1 MKNTT
6 ILYAILL
13 LAAARLFPS
22 CQKEINFPPPV
33 NVATGPVSAWSFTHN
48 GAKYEGCINSA
59 YYEMTNG
66 IKVLSI
72 KGNDVPGNSIS
83 ILIPVP
89 DGKLTSGSTYTAAQG
104 AALSVDDKNGNTHIS
119 NSTPSS
125 FSFTVTAITDTS
137 IVGSFTASLS
147 DTSNATYVITN
158 GNIKAFIGKDNIC
171 RQNTGGGSGSGSNS
185 GGTASY
191 SLIASGANCSDV
203 QIRGNYNTGT
213 ALTDTSTVTIKVN
226 VSKIGT
232 WSMTTGTVDGMKFSG
247 SGTFTTTGNQTI
259 VLVGAGTPKDVG
271 SIAFPIVTA
280 NSNCTFYIP
289 VITSGAAPCSP
300 ANNTADFSGVSSDSY
315 SSVFHDANSSF
326 GGYTITANGSK
337 TGISLQFPGPKA
349 PTPGIYHV
357 KPVGGARAIDDV
369 AVYAVASNVLWQSSQ
384 GNVYVT
390 VKNGKV
396 NAVIC
401 AVSFTGSLGGPS
413 FTTKLT
419 ASITE
424 N

>member
-1 MKNTT
+1 MKNTA
-6 ILYAILL
+6 ILYTILL
-13 LAAARLFPS
+13 LVAVRLFPS
-22 CQKEINFPPPV
+22 CQKEINFPAQV
-33 NVATGPVSAWSFTHN
+33 NAPTGPVLAWSFTHN
-48 GAKYEGCINSA
+48 GAKFEGCVNSA

-66 IKVLSI
+66 IKTLSI
-72 KGNDVPGNSIS
+72 KGNDIPGNSIS
-83 ILIPVP
+83 LLIPVP
-89 DGKLTSGSTYTAAQG
+89 DGKLTAGSTYTAAQG

-119 NSTPSS
+119 NSSASS

-137 IVGSFTASLS
+137 ITGSFTASLS
-147 DTSNATYVITN
+147 DTSNANYVITN
-158 GNIKAFIGKDNIC
+158 GNIKALIGKDNIC
-171 RQNTGGGSGSGSNS
+171 IQNAGSGSGSNS
-185 GGTASY
+185 GGTSSY
-191 SLIASGANCSDV
+191 SLIASGPNCSDV
-203 QIRGNYNTGT
+203 QIRGNYSTGSALGDTNTVS
-213 ALTDTSTVTIKVN
+213 LKVN

-232 WSMTTGTVDGMKFSG
+232 WSMTTATVNGMKFSG

-259 VLVGAGTPKDVG
+259 VLKGAGTPKDVG
-271 SIAFPIVTA
+271 SIAFPVVTA

-289 VITSGAAPCSP
+289 VITSGTAPCNP
-300 ANNTADFSGVSSDSY
+300 ANNTAEFSGVSSDSY

-326 GGYTITANGSK
+326 GGYTITANGST

-357 KPVGGARAIDDV
+357 KPVGGVKAVDDV

-390 VKNGKV
+390 VTNGKIT
-396 NAVIC
+396 AVIC
-401 AVSFTGSLGGPS
+401 GVSFTGSLGGPA

-419 ASITE
+419 ARITE